1 MRKIRP
7 QFLYHNV
14 SAKGPTVI
22 KTFSLEFEILK
33 TKKYSIS
40 QKVSRGYSILLK
52 IVLVNGRPV
61 FLI

>member
-33 TKKYSIS
+33 KKKYSIS